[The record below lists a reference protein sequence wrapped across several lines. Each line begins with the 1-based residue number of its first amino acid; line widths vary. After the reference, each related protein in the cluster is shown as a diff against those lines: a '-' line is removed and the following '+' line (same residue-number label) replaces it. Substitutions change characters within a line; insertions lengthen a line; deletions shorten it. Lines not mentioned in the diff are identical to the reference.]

1 MATNHPNPRK
11 LRWERLRSLVIA
23 AASAAIS
30 FYGLV
35 FRLASSLLEPAPRPG
50 IHQERA

>member
-1 MATNHPNPRK
+1 MSPRRQQQ
-11 LRWERLRSLVIA
+11 LARLGSFVIA

-35 FRLASSLLEPAPRPG
+35 FHPAPSLLEPASHRTEQVG
-50 IHQERA
+50 T